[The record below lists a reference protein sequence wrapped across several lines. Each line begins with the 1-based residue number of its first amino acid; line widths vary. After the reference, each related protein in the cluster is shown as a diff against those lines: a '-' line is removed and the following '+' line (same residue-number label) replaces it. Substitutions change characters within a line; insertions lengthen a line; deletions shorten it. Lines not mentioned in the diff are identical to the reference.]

1 MLNEPVKSQGKNHQ
15 IKTQNNLNAK
25 ATSTD
30 IMQKERV
37 GGQEKGFTRRS
48 KSFVAR
54 CLSHLYPRAEM

>member
-37 GGQEKGFTRRS
+37 GGQEKGSTRRRE
-48 KSFVAR
+48 SFMAG
-54 CLSHLYPRAEM
+54 CHSHLYPRAET